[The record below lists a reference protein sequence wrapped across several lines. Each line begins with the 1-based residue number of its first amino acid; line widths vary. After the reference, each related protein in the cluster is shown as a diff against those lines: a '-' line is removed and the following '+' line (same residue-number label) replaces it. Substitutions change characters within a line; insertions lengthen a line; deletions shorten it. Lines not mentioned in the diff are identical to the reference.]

1 MQWLDALY
9 KTGLSIRKIIY
20 SSELKKRH
28 KLDSRVIS
36 VGNLTMGGTGKTPA
50 TIAIAREAIARGYKP
65 CILTRGYKGKH
76 KGVAF
81 VSRGKGPL
89 LDSSEAGDE
98 PVLMANRLE
107 DVFIVKGKNRYD
119 AGLLCQDQVDLY
131 ILDDGFQHWALHR
144 DIDILLI
151 NSQNPFGSPNPRLF
165 PSGQLREPLT
175 AIGRAD
181 YVVIT
186 KSVEESVSELM
197 LVPELMAIIRT
208 HNKKA
213 PVFKSYH
220 KPVGLVDS
228 NWNFYGLETIR
239 GRRVY
244 AFCGIAE
251 PESFRKTL
259 VSLGVEV
266 VALKEFRDHYDY
278 KQSDIKRILWEA
290 RGMAMIT
297 TEKDLIRLVK
307 FGLPPHLKALS
318 IEFSISDKFYDAIL
332 GRKTFKE

>member
-1 MQWLDALY
+1 MLSVFYQ
-9 KTGLSIRKIIY
+9 TGLLVRDLMYRSG
-20 SSELKKRH
+20 LKKIQ
-28 KLDSRVIS
+28 KLTSRVIS

-50 TIAIAREAIARGYKP
+50 TVAIAREAVARGYKP

-89 LDSSEAGDE
+89 LGSSEAGDE
-98 PVLMANRLE
+98 PVLMANKLK
-107 DVFIVKGKNRYD
+107 DVLIVKGKNRYE
-119 AGLLCQDQVDLY
+119 AGLQCQDQVDLY
-131 ILDDGFQHWALHR
+131 ILDDGFQHQALHR

-151 NSQNPFGSPNPRLF
+151 NSQNPFGTPKAKLF
-165 PSGQLREPLT
+165 PAGQLREPLS

-181 YVVIT
+181 YIVIT
-186 KSVEESVSELM
+186 KFVEEPVPELM
-197 LVPELMAIIRT
+197 LVPEVTAVIRA
-208 HNKKA
+208 HNPKA
-213 PVFKSYH
+213 PVFKAYH
-220 KPVGLVDS
+220 RPVGLVDA
-228 NWNFYGLETIR
+228 NWNFFELDTIR

-251 PESFRKTL
+251 PESFRRTL
-259 VSLGVEV
+259 VSLGVDV
-266 VALKEFRDHYDY
+266 VAFKTFSDHYAY

-290 RGMAMIT
+290 RGMTMIT
-297 TEKDLIRLVK
+297 TEKDLIRLVE

-332 GRKTFKE
+332 GKKTSEE